1 MRSLAG
7 LICISMCLFAH
18 SALAQTKT
26 FTLAAP
32 PALVESGL
40 LKFML
45 PRFSLKTS
53 IRITVVAPGTS
64 ADATFSMDGDGR
76 PVFKGPDDVWRLSHS
91 GTDFTERFAEW
102 IVSDV
107 GKRTI
112 ESFKTE
118 GVAVFSAR
126 FDDVVEEEV
135 IEITGDTNLGE
146 ALSLQ
151 MCGRCHV
158 ISEKNK
164 YNGLGSTPSFAVM
177 RTFRDWDTRFQT
189 FFLLKP
195 HGAFTQID
203 GVTDPFPAD
212 RPSPIVPIEL
222 TLDELD
228 AILAYTA
235 TIPPADLGAPI
246 RSQ

>member
-1 MRSLAG
+1 MRSIAGFLCVVMSLLA
-7 LICISMCLFAH
+7 AP
-18 SALAQTKT
+18 ALAQSKT

-32 PALVESGL
+32 PALVDTGL
-40 LKFML
+40 LKFVL

-53 IRITVVAPGTS
+53 IRITVVAPGTA
-64 ADATFSMDGDGR
+64 ADAAFTLDGDGT
-76 PVFKGPDDVWRLSHS
+76 PVFKRDQDIWHMSQT
-91 GTDFTERFAEW
+91 GTDFTERFADW

-112 ESFKTE
+112 ESFKAD
-118 GVAVFSAR
+118 GVAIFSAQ
-126 FDDVVEEEV
+126 FDESVEEEAIV
-135 IEITGDTNLGE
+135 ITGDVNLGE
-146 ALSLQ
+146 QLSLRK
-151 MCGRCHV
+151 CGRCHV

-177 RTFRDWDTRFQT
+177 RTFRDWDVRFQT
-189 FFLLKP
+189 FFMLKP
-195 HGAFTQID
+195 HGAFTQIKD
-203 GVTDPFPAD
+203 VTDPFPLD
-212 RPSPIVPIEL
+212 RPSPISPIEL
-222 TLDELD
+222 TMDELD